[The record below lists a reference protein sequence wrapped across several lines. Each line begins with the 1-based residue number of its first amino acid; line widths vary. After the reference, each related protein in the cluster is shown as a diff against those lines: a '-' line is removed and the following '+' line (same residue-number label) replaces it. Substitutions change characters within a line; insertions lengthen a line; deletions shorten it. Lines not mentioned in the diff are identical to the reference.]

1 MSEGRSIPCFGGW
14 LKVLCISPRMVM
26 SCITQWSFQ
35 CVAFFKRS
43 TSSFNL
49 SRSTISDFLRMAL
62 FFLLWFGLLGD
73 TLLGS
78 AFVSVFSKV
87 DGNIGIGLAWRCER
101 CSRSCRIEGMGKQV
115 WNLIPHWRKSLEEWN
130 LRHGRPYCMEITHW
144 CGGIGV
150 SCMRLSRLPLIV
162 HVKQ

>member
-1 MSEGRSIPCFGGW
+1 MSEERSIPCFGGW

-62 FFLLWFGLLGD
+62 FFFFGLDCSVTHSWEARLWVSSVRSML
-73 TLLGS
+73 TL
-78 AFVSVFSKV
+78 
-87 DGNIGIGLAWRCER
+87 GLAWIGDVKGAAEAAGLKGWGNKYG
-101 CSRSCRIEGMGKQV
+101 IWFPIDVNPWKNGIWGMGGRIA
-115 WNLIPHWRKSLEEWN
+115 WKSL
-130 LRHGRPYCMEITHW
+130 T
-144 CGGIGV
+144 GV
-150 SCMRLSRLPLIV
+150 EALGFPVWDSRGCPW
-162 HVKQ
+162 